1 MKFYN
6 IHNLLKIRV
15 DNLEL
20 SRMLSYFSTN
30 GINGDLDLTVE
41 VGGFDIRPTHNR
53 LGRFHLAENEIIEK
67 RKFGSLQLKNMLGKT
82 ELNATSGY
90 VRLRPFITLIE
101 TIIGFKLLAKTH
113 ALVHS
118 SCISKDGEGCLI
130 CAWHGTGKTMV
141 TLKLV
146 NEMGL
151 DFLSDDQTIINDSG
165 RAYCFPK
172 HVKLSL
178 PHTEEFGLGGKVKLK
193 LLFGELVT
201 HIPVIRRRLE
211 ITHMTPVTEII
222 KNSKIEKQC
231 KICRIIMLQQARSEG
246 ITEIDAAEVV
256 RRLALLD
263 AWERIFWVDRLLIPY
278 AFSDQKFE
286 IQRLEEKERDILQSA
301 LKNVPCYEVRFRKYA
316 YNHVKKLLMD

>member
-15 DNLEL
+15 ENFEL
-20 SRMLSYFSTN
+20 DHMLPYFSTN
-30 GINGDLDLTVE
+30 EMNGDLDLAVK
-41 VGGFDIRPTHNR
+41 VGEFDIRPTHNR
-53 LGRFHLAENEIIEK
+53 LGRFQLAENDVIEE
-67 RKFGSLQLKNMLGKT
+67 RKFGSIQLKNMLGKT

-101 TIIGFKLLAKTH
+101 TIIGLKLLAKNH

-118 SCISKDGEGCLI
+118 SCISKDGEGYLI

-151 DFLSDDQTIINDSG
+151 NFLSDDQTIINDSG

-178 PHTEEFGLGGKVKLK
+178 PHAEEFELGQKVKLK

-201 HIPVIRRRLE
+201 HIPVVRRHLE
-211 ITHMTPVTEII
+211 LTHMAPVTEII

-231 KICRIIMLQQARSEG
+231 KICKIIMLQQARSEG
-246 ITEIDAAEVV
+246 ITEIHTTEVV
-256 RRLALLD
+256 KRLTLLNE
-263 AWERIFWVDRLLIPY
+263 WIRIFWVDRLLIPY
-278 AFSDQKFE
+278 AFSDKKFNL
-286 IQRLEEKERDILQSA
+286 QRLREKERNILQSA
-301 LKNVPCYEVRFRKYA
+301 FEGVKCYEVMFSKYP
-316 YNHVKKLLMD
+316 YKHVKKLVTN

>member
-1 MKFYN
+1 MRFYN

-15 DNLEL
+15 ENLEMDH
-20 SRMLSYFSTN
+20 MLPYFSTN
-30 GINGDLDLTVE
+30 EINGDPDLTIK
-41 VGGFDIRPTHNR
+41 VGEFDIRPTHNR

-67 RKFGSLQLKNMLGKT
+67 RKFGSIQLKNMLGKT
-82 ELNATSGY
+82 ELNATRGY

-101 TIIGFKLLAKTH
+101 AIIGFKLLAKDH

-118 SCISKDGEGCLI
+118 SCISKDGEGYLI

-151 DFLSDDQTIINDSG
+151 NFLSDDMTIISDSG

-172 HVKLSL
+172 DVKLSL
-178 PHTEEFGLGGKVKLK
+178 PHAEEFELGKKVKLK
-193 LLFGELVT
+193 LLFGKLVT
-201 HIPVIRRRLE
+201 YIPVIRRRLE
-211 ITHMTPVTEII
+211 ITHMTPVTKVI
-222 KNSKIEKQC
+222 KSSKIEKQC
-231 KICRIIMLQQARSEG
+231 KICKIVMLQQARSEE
-246 ITEIDAAEVV
+246 ITEIDTAEVV
-256 RRLALLD
+256 RRLTLFD
-263 AWERIFWVDRLLIPY
+263 EWERIFWVDRLFIPY

>member
-1 MKFYN
+1 MRFYN

-15 DNLEL
+15 ENLEL
-20 SRMLSYFSTN
+20 SRMLPYFSTN
-30 GINGDLDLTVE
+30 EINGDPDLTIK
-41 VGGFDIRPTHNR
+41 VGEFDVRPTHNR

-101 TIIGFKLLAKTH
+101 TIIGFKLLAKDH

-118 SCISKDGEGCLI
+118 SCISKDGEGYLI
-130 CAWHGTGKTMV
+130 CAWHGTGKTMI

-151 DFLSDDQTIINDSG
+151 NFLSDDQTIINESG

-172 HVKLSL
+172 HVKLSS
-178 PHTEEFGLGGKVKLK
+178 PHAEEFGLGEKVKLK

-211 ITHMTPVTEII
+211 ITHITPITKVI

-231 KICRIIMLQQARSEG
+231 KICKIIMLQQARSEG
-246 ITEIDAAEVV
+246 ITEIDTAEVV
-256 RRLALLD
+256 RRLTLLD
-263 AWERIFWVDRLLIPY
+263 EWERIFWVDRLLIPY
-278 AFSDQKFE
+278 AFGDRKFE

>member
-6 IHNLLKIRV
+6 IHDLLKIRV
-15 DNLEL
+15 ENLEL
-20 SRMLSYFSTN
+20 DRMLPYFSTN
-30 GINGDLDLTVE
+30 EINGDLDLTIK
-41 VGGFDIRPTHNR
+41 VGEFDIRPTPNR

-101 TIIGFKLLAKTH
+101 TVIGLKLLAKNH

-118 SCISKDGEGCLI
+118 SCISKDGEGYLI

-151 DFLSDDQTIINDSG
+151 SLLSDDQTIINDSG

-178 PHTEEFGLGGKVKLK
+178 PHAEEFELGNKVKLK
-193 LLFGELVT
+193 LLFGELVAHT
-201 HIPVIRRRLE
+201 PVIRRRLE
-211 ITHMTPVTEII
+211 LTHMTPVTEVI

-231 KICRIIMLQQARSEG
+231 KICKIIMLQQARSEG
-246 ITEIDAAEVV
+246 ITEIDTAEVG
-256 RRLALLD
+256 RRLTLLD
-263 AWERIFWVDRLLIPY
+263 AWEKIFWVDRLLIPY
-278 AFSDQKFE
+278 AFSDRKFE
-286 IQRLEEKERDILQSA
+286 IQKLEEKERDILQRA
-301 LKNVPCYEVRFRKYA
+301 LKNVPCCQVRFRKYA
-316 YNHVKKLLMD
+316 YNQVKKLLMD

>member
-15 DNLEL
+15 ENLEL
-20 SRMLSYFSTN
+20 DRMLPYFSTN
-30 GINGDLDLTVE
+30 EISGDLDLTIK
-41 VGGFDIRPTHNR
+41 VGEFNIRPTHNR

-67 RKFGSLQLKNMLGKT
+67 RKFGSLQLKNILGKT

-101 TIIGFKLLAKTH
+101 TIIGLKLLAKDH

-118 SCISKDGEGCLI
+118 SCISKDGEGYLI

-151 DFLSDDQTIINDSG
+151 NFLSDDQTIINDSG

-178 PHTEEFGLGGKVKLK
+178 PHAEEFELGGKVKLK
-193 LLFGELVT
+193 LLFGKLVT
-201 HIPVIRRRLE
+201 HIPVVRRRLE
-211 ITHMTPVTEII
+211 ITHITPITKVI

-231 KICRIIMLQQARSEG
+231 KICKIVMLQQARNEG
-246 ITEIDAAEVV
+246 ITEIDTAEVV
-256 RRLALLD
+256 RRLTLLD
-263 AWERIFWVDRLLIPY
+263 AWEKIFWVDRLFIPY
-278 AFSDQKFE
+278 AFSDRKFE

-301 LKNVPCYEVRFRKYA
+301 LKNVPCYQVRFRKYA